1 MCDGSTRGE
10 RNGVIRLAGVSKAF
24 GDNRVLRGLDMTVP
38 AGTTLAVLGRSGSGK
53 SVLLRCVARLLQV
66 DRGEV
71 EVDGR
76 DMVAASEKE
85 VREVRLR
92 MGYVF
97 QFAALFDSLRIGENV
112 ELPLRRAGVPAA
124 ETRRRTDEALAR
136 VGLQG
141 TRDQFPADLSGGMRK
156 RAGIARAIV
165 SRPDILLYDE
175 PTSGL
180 DPVTAAVIDGLMVR
194 LKREMGATGILITHD
209 IQSAFRVADRVAL
222 LNEGRLHAEGSPDE
236 FRASEDPLI
245 RAFLDGRAELWPG
258 EVPAAGDTA

>member
-1 MCDGSTRGE
+1 M
-10 RNGVIRLAGVSKAF
+10 IRLGGVSKSF
-24 GDNRVLRGLDMTVP
+24 GNNHVLRGLDMTVE
-38 AGTTLAVLGRSGSGK
+38 GGSTLAVLGRSGTGK

-66 DRGEV
+66 DLGGV
-71 EVDGR
+71 EVAGR
-76 DMVAASEKE
+76 DMVTATEAE

-97 QFAALFDSLRIGENV
+97 QFAALFDSMSIGENV
-112 ELPLRRAGVPAA
+112 ELPLRRARVGTA
-124 ETRRRTDEALAR
+124 EARRRSDEALAR
-136 VGLQG
+136 VGLDG

-180 DPVTAAVIDGLMVR
+180 DPVTGAVIDGLMVR
-194 LKREMGATGILITHD
+194 LKREMGATGLLITHD

-236 FRASEDPLI
+236 FRASRDPLI
-245 RAFLDGRAELWPG
+245 RAFLEGRADLWPG
-258 EVPAAGDTA
+258 EVPAGAAG

>member
-1 MCDGSTRGE
+1 MGRS
-10 RNGVIRLAGVSKAF
+10 GVIRLTGVWKSF
-24 GDNRVLRGLDMTVP
+24 DDNHVLRGLDMRVAP
-38 AGTTLAVLGRSGSGK
+38 GTTLAVLGRSGTGK

-66 DRGEV
+66 DEGMV

-76 DMVAASEKE
+76 DMVSADEKQ
-85 VREVRLR
+85 VREIRLK

-112 ELPLRRAGVPAA
+112 ELPLRRAGIGGEEA
-124 ETRRRTDEALAR
+124 RRRTDEALAR
-136 VGLQG
+136 VGLEG

-180 DPVTAAVIDGLMVR
+180 DPVTGAVIDGLMVR

-222 LNEGRLHAEGSPDE
+222 LNEGRLHAEGSPDD

-245 RAFLDGRAELWPG
+245 RAFLEGRADLWPG
-258 EVPAAGDTA
+258 ELVAGDPA

>member
-1 MCDGSTRGE
+1 M
-10 RNGVIRLAGVSKAF
+10 IRLAGVSKSF
-24 GDNRVLRGLDMTVP
+24 GDNHVLRGLDMTVDV
-38 AGTTLAVLGRSGSGK
+38 GTTLAVLGRSGTGK

-66 DRGEV
+66 DEGTV

-76 DMVAASEKE
+76 DMVSATEQQ

-112 ELPLRRAGVPAA
+112 ELPLRRVGVKGDEA
-124 ETRRRTDEALAR
+124 RRRTDEALER

-141 TRDQFPADLSGGMRK
+141 TRDKFPADLSGGMRK

-180 DPVTAAVIDGLMVR
+180 DPVTGAVIDGLMVR

-222 LNEGRLHAEGSPDE
+222 LNEGRLHAAGAPDD
-236 FRASEDPLI
+236 FRASDDPLI
-245 RAFLDGRAELWPG
+245 RAFLEGRAELWPG
-258 EVPAAGDTA
+258 ELPTETGAGV

>member
-1 MCDGSTRGE
+1 M
-10 RNGVIRLAGVSKAF
+10 IRLTGVSKSF
-24 GDNRVLRGLDMTVP
+24 GDNHVLRGLDMTVD
-38 AGTTLAVLGRSGSGK
+38 AGTTLAVLGRSGTGK

-66 DRGEV
+66 DGGSV

-76 DMVAASEKE
+76 DMVSATEEE

-112 ELPLRRAGVPAA
+112 ELPLRRAGVAGD
-124 ETRRRTDEALAR
+124 EVRRRTDEALDK

-141 TRDQFPADLSGGMRK
+141 TRDKFPADLSGGMRK

-180 DPVTAAVIDGLMVR
+180 DPVTGAVIDGLMVR

-222 LNEGRLHAEGSPDE
+222 LNDGHLHAEGPPDD
-236 FRASEDPLI
+236 FRASDDPLI
-245 RAFLDGRAELWPG
+245 RAFLEGRAELWPG
-258 EVPAAGDTA
+258 EISAGDEM

>member
-1 MCDGSTRGE
+1 M
-10 RNGVIRLAGVSKAF
+10 IRLVGVSKSF
-24 GDNRVLRGLDMTVP
+24 GDNHVLRGLDMTVAP
-38 AGTTLAVLGRSGSGK
+38 GTTLAVLGRSGSGK

-66 DRGEV
+66 DEGVV
-71 EVDGR
+71 EVDGL
-76 DMVAASEKE
+76 DMVSASEEE

-97 QFAALFDSLRIGENV
+97 QFAALFDSMRIGENV
-112 ELPLRRAGVPAA
+112 ELPLRRAGVGADEA
-124 ETRRRTDEALAR
+124 RRRTDRALSR
-136 VGLQG
+136 VGLED
-141 TRDQFPADLSGGMRK
+141 TRDEFPADLSGGMRK

-180 DPVTAAVIDGLMVR
+180 DPVTGAVIDGLMVG

-222 LNEGRLHAEGSPDE
+222 LNEGRLHAEGPPDE
-236 FRASEDPLI
+236 FRASEDSLV
-245 RAFLDGRAELWPG
+245 RAFLEGRAELWPG
-258 EVPAAGDTA
+258 EQQFGDTA

>member
-1 MCDGSTRGE
+1 M
-10 RNGVIRLAGVSKAF
+10 IRLAGISKAF
-24 GDNRVLRGLDMTVP
+24 GDNQVLRGLDMTVA
-38 AGTTLAVLGRSGSGK
+38 AGTTLAVLGRSGTGK

-66 DRGEV
+66 DEGAV

-76 DMVAASEKE
+76 DMVSATEQE

-92 MGYVF
+92 IGYVF

-112 ELPLRRAGVPAA
+112 ELPLRRAGVRGEEARHRA
-124 ETRRRTDEALAR
+124 EDALAR
-136 VGLQG
+136 VGLEG
-141 TRDQFPADLSGGMRK
+141 TRDRFPADLSGGMRK

-180 DPVTAAVIDGLMVR
+180 DPVTGAVINELMVR

-245 RAFLDGRAELWPG
+245 RAFLEGRAELWPG
-258 EVPAAGDTA
+258 ELPAGDAA